1 MSHYKSNLRDI
12 EFNMFEVSDLPDHLG
27 STTFPDFDT
36 HSISDILREVDRLAG
51 GAWADSFVD
60 ADRNPPNQR

>member
-1 MSHYKSNLRDI
+1 
-12 EFNMFEVSDLPDHLG
+12 MFEVSDLPDHLG
-27 STTFPDFDT
+27 STTFPDLDT